1 MLERS
6 DRRSDR
12 TRPPQPPRT
21 SSGGSRAGNGVIVLA
36 NRAPFTHER
45 TGDGR
50 IVVKRTASG
59 LVTALEP
66 LFDTCTGT
74 WVAHGS
80 GSADSLVGV
89 DRGGLNVPRT
99 APRYRLRYVL
109 LAEEEH
115 RGYYYG
121 FANEALWPL
130 CHAVGVPPVFRPEDF
145 LRYRAANGHFAAAV
159 VEEGANRAPIVLVQ
173 DYHFALAPR
182 LIRRQLPSST
192 VVAFWHI
199 PWPRPDVFGTCP
211 WARELLEGL
220 LGSHRVGLQTPEDCE
235 NFLASVG
242 TTLDADVDL
251 SAGTI
256 RYRGYTTSVRAYPV
270 GVDWAN
276 PLLRTTPAPAACR
289 TRVCRDLGLP
299 SDVLLGIGIDRLD
312 YTKGINEKL
321 LAVEHLLK
329 GRPDLRGRFVFVQVA
344 EPSRGCLPA
353 YQATRARLLDTAARV
368 NTRFGSD
375 GYRPIRLLEE
385 HHEPADVY
393 RLYRAA
399 DLCVVNSL
407 HDGMNLVAKEFVS
420 TRDDERGVLVL
431 SRFTGAAQQLRGA
444 LLVDPC
450 EIEEGAAA
458 LARALVMPQWEQ
470 ASRMRL
476 LRTNVK
482 AFDASWWARQLID
495 GAMRDAREI
504 APAAWRAAAR
514 EVQISA

>member
-1 MLERS
+1 MLERI

-12 TRPPQPPRT
+12 TRPPQPPWT

-45 TGDGR
+45 DGVGR

-66 LFDTCTGT
+66 LFDACTGT

-80 GSADSLVGV
+80 GSADALVGV

-99 APRYRLRYVL
+99 SPRYRLRYVH

-130 CHAVGVPPVFRPEDF
+130 CHAVGVPPVFRPDDF
-145 LRYRAANGHFAAAV
+145 RRYQAVNRHFAAAV
-159 VEEGANRAPIVLVQ
+159 AEEGAKRAPIVLVQ

-182 LIRRQLPSST
+182 LIRRLLPAST

-199 PWPRPDVFGTCP
+199 PWPRADVFGTCP

-220 LGSHRVGLQTPEDCE
+220 LGSHRIGFQTREDCE
-235 NFLASVG
+235 NFLASAKA
-242 TTLDADVDL
+242 TLDADVDL
-251 SAGTI
+251 SAGTV
-256 RYRGYTTSVRAYPV
+256 RYRGFSTSVRAYPV
-270 GVDWAN
+270 GVDWAS

-289 TRVCRDLGLP
+289 ARVCRDLDLSP
-299 SDVLLGIGIDRLD
+299 DVRLGVGIDRLD

-329 GRPDLRGRFVFVQVA
+329 EHPELRGRFVFVQVA

-353 YQATRARLLDTAARV
+353 YRATRARLLDTAARV
-368 NTRFGSD
+368 NARFGSD

-385 HHEPADVY
+385 HHEPAEVY
-393 RLYRAA
+393 QLYRAA
-399 DLCVVNSL
+399 DVCVVNSL

-420 TRDDERGVLVL
+420 AREDERGVLVL

-450 EIEEGAAA
+450 EIEEAAA
-458 LARALVMPQWEQ
+458 AFAHALAMPEWEQ

-476 LRTNVK
+476 LRANVK
-482 AFDASWWARQLID
+482 AFDASWWARQLLD
-495 GAMRDAREI
+495 GGLRAAREA
-504 APAAWRAAAR
+504 APAAWTAAATG
-514 EVQISA
+514 VPISA